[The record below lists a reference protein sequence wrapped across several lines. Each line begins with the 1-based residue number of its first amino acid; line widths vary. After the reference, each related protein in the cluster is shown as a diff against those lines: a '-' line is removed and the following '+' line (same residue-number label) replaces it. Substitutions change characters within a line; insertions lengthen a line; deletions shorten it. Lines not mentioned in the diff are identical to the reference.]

1 MKFIIIGLGN
11 FGLSLAD
18 ELLSSGYEVVGID
31 DSPSKIEEAKDMIPS
46 VFCLDATDKM
56 ALSVVDIRKDD
67 IFLVAI
73 GKDFGDS
80 IKIVATLK
88 SLAGGNLIYA
98 RAVSKLHEAVLE
110 GLDVARI
117 LNPEKDS
124 SRVFVRSLP
133 MKGMAEIMKA
143 DEKHSIVKLTA
154 TAKLNGI
161 TVGRNGFDRFSL
173 KVLLMS
179 KRKEKK
185 NILGLKS
192 YSQEV
197 MENFNNDTVINTGD
211 MIVVYGENEN
221 IKLYL
226 EYYSN

>member
-11 FGLSLAD
+11 FGLSLAE
-18 ELLSSGYEVVGID
+18 ELLSAGYEVVGID

-88 SLAGGNLIYA
+88 SFARNPIYA
-98 RAVSKLHEAVLE
+98 RAVNKLHEAVLE

-154 TAKLNGI
+154 TAKLDGI

-179 KRKEKK
+179 KRKETK
-185 NILGLKS
+185 NVLGLKS

>member
-11 FGLSLAD
+11 FGLSLAE
-18 ELLSSGYEVVGID
+18 ELLSAGYEVVGID
-31 DSPSKIEEAKDMIPS
+31 VSPAKIEEVKDMIPS
-46 VFCLDATDKM
+46 VFCLNATDKM

-88 SLAGGNLIYA
+88 SFSRNPIYA
-98 RAVSKLHEAVLE
+98 RAVNRLHESVLE

-124 SRVFVRSLP
+124 SRVFVQSMP
-133 MKGMAEIMKA
+133 MKGMVEIMKA

-154 TAKLNGI
+154 TEKLNGI

-173 KVLLMS
+173 KVLMMS
-179 KRKEKK
+179 KRTAKK
-185 NILGLKS
+185 NMIGLTS
-192 YSQEV
+192 YTQEV
-197 MENFNNDTVINTGD
+197 VENFSNDTVINTGD
-211 MIVVYGENEN
+211 TIVVYGENDN

>member
-11 FGLSLAD
+11 FGLSLAE
-18 ELLSSGYEVVGID
+18 ELLSAGYEVVGID
-31 DSPSKIEEAKDMIPS
+31 NSPAKIEEAKDMIPS
-46 VFCLDATDKM
+46 VFCLDATDKL
-56 ALSVVDIRKDD
+56 ALSVVDIKKDD
-67 IFLVAI
+67 VFLVAI
-73 GKDFGDS
+73 GKDFGD

-88 SLAGGNLIYA
+88 SFSRNPIYA
-98 RAVSKLHEAVLE
+98 RAVNRLHESVLE

-124 SRVFVRSLP
+124 SRVFVQSMP
-133 MKGMAEIMKA
+133 MKGMVEIMKA

-154 TAKLNGI
+154 TEKLNGI

-173 KVLLMS
+173 KVLMMS
-179 KRKEKK
+179 KRTAKK
-185 NILGLKS
+185 NMIGLTS
-192 YSQEV
+192 YTQEV
-197 MENFNNDTVINTGD
+197 VENFSNDTVINTGD
-211 MIVVYGENEN
+211 TIVVYGENDN

>member
-1 MKFIIIGLGN
+1 MKLIIIGLGN
-11 FGLSLAD
+11 FGLSLAE
-18 ELLSSGYEVVGID
+18 ELLSAGYEVVGID
-31 DSPSKIEEAKDMIPS
+31 VSPAKIEEAKDMIPS
-46 VFCLDATDKM
+46 VFCLNATDKM

-88 SLAGGNLIYA
+88 SFSRNPIYA
-98 RAVSKLHEAVLE
+98 RAVNRLHESVLE

-124 SRVFVRSLP
+124 SRVFVQSMP
-133 MKGMAEIMKA
+133 MKGMVEIMKA

-154 TAKLNGI
+154 TEKLNGI

-173 KVLLMS
+173 KVLMMS
-179 KRKEKK
+179 KRTAKK
-185 NILGLKS
+185 NMIGLTF
-192 YSQEV
+192 YTQEV
-197 MENFNNDTVINTGD
+197 VENFSNDTVINTGD
-211 MIVVYGENEN
+211 TIVVYGENDN

>member
-1 MKFIIIGLGN
+1 MKLIIIGLGN
-11 FGLSLAD
+11 FGLSLAE
-18 ELLSSGYEVVGID
+18 ELISAGYEVVGID
-31 DSPSKIEEAKDMIPS
+31 NSPAKIEEAKDMIPS
-46 VFCLDATDKM
+46 VFCLDATDKL
-56 ALSVVDIRKDD
+56 ALSVVDVRKDD

-88 SLAGGNLIYA
+88 SFARNPIYA
-98 RAVSKLHEAVLE
+98 RAVSRLHEAVLE

-124 SRVFVRSLP
+124 SRVFVQSMP
-133 MKGMAEIMKA
+133 MKGMVEVMKA
-143 DEKHSIVKLTA
+143 DDRHSIVKLSA
-154 TAKLNGI
+154 TAKLDGI
-161 TVGRNGFDRFSL
+161 TIGRNGFDRFSL

-179 KRKEKK
+179 KRTEKK
-185 NILGLKS
+185 NIIGLTT
-192 YSQEV
+192 YTQTV
-197 MENFNNDTVINTGD
+197 VENFNDDTVINTGD
-211 MIVVYGENEN
+211 MLVVYGENDN